1 MDAGLFSPKGT
12 PLRRYCGGIGG
23 TGNRMRADSMPCPS
37 CNCSSAP
44 LLLRHQWQN
53 HHATQSRF
61 SDMIIHSCR
70 YLALC
75 VISFL
80 LITTAGCSIPG
91 GLRGPAPAADA
102 GSSPSQVDVFFTTN
116 RAPEADSRVF
126 FGPERGEMSFGIT
139 RVGIPPGHQVGRQ
152 EEPSLF
158 KFEWSPD
165 EHKHIKVR
173 EVTSLTR
180 EDFFKR
186 LSRAVADSPDGKVM
200 IFVHGYNVDFAEASR
215 LVAQFAN
222 DLKFAGPV
230 VFFSWPSQGSLTGYI
245 IDETNAEWSQ
255 AHFVELLTALIETVP
270 ARNISLVGHSM
281 GNRIIGNTMTELASD
296 RLYGDL
302 IVFREI
308 IMIAPDID
316 TEVFRLD
323 MAPRLAQTG
332 IHVTVYA
339 SSNDRALMASK
350 AFHGY
355 SRAGETG
362 EGLVVIDGVETV
374 DASDVSGGML
384 GHSYFAEDRRIM
396 EDIFS
401 LLQSGQRADN
411 RFGLAAV
418 DSDRG
423 RYWTLRK

>member
-1 MDAGLFSPKGT
+1 MTALQLQSGS
-12 PLRRYCGGIGG
+12 
-23 TGNRMRADSMPCPS
+23 RAAAPPVEEPPCNPF
-37 CNCSSAP
+37 
-44 LLLRHQWQN
+44 
-53 HHATQSRF
+53 RF
-61 SDMIIHSCR
+61 PDMVTRIYRS
-70 YLALC
+70 LALC
-75 VISFL
+75 AISFL
-80 LITTAGCSIPG
+80 LITSAGCSTIG
-91 GLRGPAPAADA
+91 SLRGPGADD
-102 GSSPSQVDVFFTTN
+102 SPPPRQVDVFFTTD
-116 RAPEADSRVF
+116 RAPNADSRMF
-126 FGPERGEMSFGIT
+126 FGTERGETSFGIT
-139 RVGIPPGHQVGRQ
+139 RVGIPPGHQMGRQ
-152 EEPSLF
+152 EGPSLF
-158 KFEWSPD
+158 RFERSAED
-165 EHKHIKVR
+165 HKHIKIRDVI
-173 EVTSLTR
+173 TLTR
-180 EDFFKR
+180 KDYFER
-186 LSRAVADSPDGKVM
+186 LSQAVRDSPDGKVM
-200 IFVHGYNVDFAEASR
+200 IFVHGYNVDFPEASR

-230 VFFSWPSQGSLTGYI
+230 VLFSWPSQGSLTGYT

-255 AHFVELLTALIETVP
+255 AHLVELLTALIEEVP
-270 ARNISLVGHSM
+270 ARNIYLVGHSM
-281 GNRIIGNTMTELASD
+281 GNRIIGRAVAALASD
-296 RLYGDL
+296 RTDGDL

-308 IMIAPDID
+308 VMIAPDID
-316 TEVFRLD
+316 TDVFRLD
-323 MAPRLAQTG
+323 MAQRLARTG

-355 SRAGETG
+355 PRAGETG

-374 DASDVSGGML
+374 DASDVSGSIL